1 MRNKVKS
8 GLLKTIEDRLA
19 ARPVRRLTASIAM
32 LQLLLALSLFG
43 IIIYAGL
50 SMNRSSRNSEMSLL
64 NNALSHA
71 VLTAINE
78 QKSAALWDEAVIALT
93 PGKQNA
99 TWLEVEIGRFLYN
112 TYGHQRNFIVGPD
125 NKIAYAYDHGKSVDV
140 ASFRKYLQ
148 VVEGLVADVR
158 RRKLSRYLPY
168 DGANLRL
175 HQRREFLQ
183 NTSNERWGGNILTYE
198 NRTIIAV
205 ASLIVP
211 TEDLSLATES
221 PFILVSIINVDQSL
235 VNNIAEKLQLAELTI
250 LPLSAQTASNAEQV
264 LVPDNGQPTSKLTW
278 ITPKPGKLLL
288 TLVLPI
294 VAVALFAAAFTT
306 VMLLKRLRR
315 ATTDLADR
323 EARALHEALHDSLSG
338 LPNRRS
344 FTKSIEDKIALCRQD
359 NKRLVVAYIDID
371 HFKSINDTLGH
382 RMGDKLISA
391 VGMRLKLSMRPG
403 DILARFGGDEFAAM
417 RVLENTEQAAVFG
430 KDLSRAF
437 ALPVDLFGQSLRVTG
452 SIGLAEIDNFD
463 LTISDI
469 MRHADIAL
477 YQAKYAGRARFVQ
490 FNDSMAHSIEERRT
504 IEMELQKAIQESSLT
519 MVYQPL
525 IDCAS
530 NKIRGVEAL
539 VRWNHPMRGS
549 ISPGVF
555 IPIAEETG
563 LMPQLGE
570 VILDKVFADAVNWP
584 GLEVA
589 VNLSPAQI
597 RHLNLVPYLRKLLDC
612 YQLDAGRIVLEITEG
627 VLLEQ
632 TETTAS
638 TLAQIVDM
646 GFKLAL
652 DDFGTGYSSLSYLR
666 HFRFDKIKIDQSFVH
681 GATEESHAIKIVRA
695 VTDLGKSLGMSV
707 VAEGI
712 ENEDEAQLMINAG
725 CNELQ
730 GYYFSRPVA
739 VAAIDAFFAVPAHEQ
754 DLDVRRIGRA

>member
-1 MRNKVKS
+1 MSIRVKS
-8 GLLKTIEDRLA
+8 GLIKTLEARLSAQPVGRLA
-19 ARPVRRLTASIAM
+19 DSIAL
-32 LQLLLALSLFG
+32 LQLAIAVTLISV
-43 IIIYAGL
+43 IIYAGL
-50 SMNRSSRNSEMSLL
+50 SMNRASRKAEMELVD
-64 NNALSHA
+64 NALSHF
-71 VLTAINE
+71 VMTTIGE
-78 QKSAALWDEAVIALT
+78 QKSVTLWDDAVIALT
-93 PGKQNA
+93 PGRQNKK
-99 TWLEVEIGRFLYN
+99 WLELEVGKFLYD
-112 TYGHQRNFIVGPD
+112 TYGHQRIFIVNKD
-125 NKIAYAYDHGKSVDV
+125 NRIDYAYEHGKPVE
-140 ASFRKYLQ
+140 AAAFNKYLPVIEPLISDIRQ
-148 VVEGLVADVR
+148 
-158 RRKLSRYLPY
+158 KKTSRFIPK
-168 DGANLRL
+168 DGGSLRL
-175 HQRREFLQ
+175 HQRQEFLQ
-183 NTSNERWGGNILTYE
+183 GHSSARWGGNILTFD
-198 NRTIIAV
+198 NRTIIAT
-205 ASLIVP
+205 ANTIVQVN
-211 TEDLSLATES
+211 DLSLATET
-221 PFILVSIINVDQSL
+221 PHILVSIINADQGVMNDIGES
-235 VNNIAEKLQLAELTI
+235 LQLSD
-250 LPLSAQTASNAEQV
+250 LSIHPMADSPSSSVVQV
-264 LVPDNGQPTSKLTW
+264 LAPDSGEPKSKLAWT
-278 ITPKPGKLLL
+278 TARPGKLLL

-294 VAVALFAAAFTT
+294 VTVAMLAAGFTT
-306 VMLLKRLRR
+306 ITLLRRLRR
-315 ATTDLADR
+315 ATAGLAER
-323 EARALHEALHDSLSG
+323 EAKAMHEALHDPLSG

-344 FTKSIEDKIALCRQD
+344 FTKSLEENIALCRKSKQ
-359 NKRLVVAYIDID
+359 RLVVAYIDID
-371 HFKSINDTLGH
+371 HFKGINDTLGH

-391 VGMRLKLSMRPG
+391 VGTRLKSSIRPG

-417 RVLENTEQAAVFG
+417 RIIDETEQAAQFG

-437 ALPVDLFGQSLRVTG
+437 ALPVDLFEQSLRVTG

-477 YQAKYAGRARFVQ
+477 YQAKDAGRARYVQ
-490 FNDSMAHSIEERRT
+490 FSDSMADSIEERRI
-504 IEMELQKAIQESSLT
+504 IEIDLQKAIQEASLT

-525 IDCAS
+525 IDCVS

-539 VRWNHPMRGS
+539 VRWSHPVRGP

-570 VILDKVFADAVNWP
+570 LILDKVFCDALKWP

-597 RHLNLVPYLRKLLDC
+597 RHLNLVPYLKKLLDK
-612 YQLDAGRIVLEITEG
+612 YQLDAGRMVLEITEG

-695 VTDLGKSLGMSV
+695 VTELGRSLGMSV

-730 GYYFSRPVA
+730 GYFFSRPVQ
-739 VAAIDAFFAVPAHEQ
+739 VAAIDAFFAVPAHQQ
-754 DLDVRRIGRA
+754 DLDVRRIG